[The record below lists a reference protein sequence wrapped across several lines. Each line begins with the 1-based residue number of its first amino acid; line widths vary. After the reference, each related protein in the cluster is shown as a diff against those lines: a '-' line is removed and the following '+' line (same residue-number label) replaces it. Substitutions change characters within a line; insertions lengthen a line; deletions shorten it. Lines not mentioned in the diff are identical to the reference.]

1 MANGFAGK
9 ILILHLDKE
18 TYETVP
24 TSKYEEWIG
33 GHGMAAALFWDYC
46 EDKTI
51 IDPAD
56 PKNVCALATSPIAGT
71 PTPSGGGRAE
81 MVAVGTQGYPTP
93 WFTRSNM
100 GGRFGPMMKHAGYDA
115 FVLLGQAKR
124 KVWISVVNDRVT
136 FNDAE
141 SLWGLDT

>member
-33 GHGMAAALFWDYC
+33 GHGMATALFWDYC

-51 IDPAD
+51 TDLLTQRT
-56 PKNVCALATSPIAGT
+56 CALWQRPLL
-71 PTPSGGGRAE
+71 RARQPPR
-81 MVAVGTQGYPTP
+81 VAAVPKWWQLVRRGI
-93 WFTRSNM
+93 
-100 GGRFGPMMKHAGYDA
+100 
-115 FVLLGQAKR
+115 LLPGLRAR
-124 KVWISVVNDRVT
+124 TWVDVSDR
-136 FNDAE
+136 
-141 SLWGLDT
+141 

>member
-51 IDPAD
+51 TDPAD
-56 PKNVCALATSPIAGT
+56 PKKWWQLVRRGILLPGL
-71 PTPSGGGRAE
+71 RARTW
-81 MVAVGTQGYPTP
+81 VDV
-93 WFTRSNM
+93 S
-100 GGRFGPMMKHAGYDA
+100 
-115 FVLLGQAKR
+115 
-124 KVWISVVNDRVT
+124 DR
-136 FNDAE
+136 
-141 SLWGLDT
+141 